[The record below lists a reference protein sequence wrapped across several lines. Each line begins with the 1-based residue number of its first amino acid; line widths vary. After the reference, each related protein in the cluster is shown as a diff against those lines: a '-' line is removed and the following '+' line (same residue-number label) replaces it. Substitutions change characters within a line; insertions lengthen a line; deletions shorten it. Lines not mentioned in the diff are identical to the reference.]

1 MIDYINSHY
10 MEDISIQT
18 LADLCSINPNYAGQ
32 LFKQKMNQTFNSSLS
47 NFRIQKAEKLLVD
60 TDMPIAL
67 VAASVGYQDYFYFAK
82 VFKKLTGST
91 PSSYRHEDEP
101 SL

>member
-1 MIDYINSHY
+1 MVDYINSHY

-32 LFKQKMNQTFNSSLS
+32 LFKQKMNQTFNSYLS
-47 NFRIQKAEKLLVD
+47 NLRIRQAIHLLTN
-60 TDMPIAL
+60 TDMPVAL

-82 VFKKLTGST
+82 VFKKITGAT
-91 PSSYRHEDEP
+91 PSSYRHEEEP
-101 SL
+101 SP